1 MAYQLPCIQPNWN
14 EQVNWEWSFWRC
26 CSGFVD
32 ALSKPMGCFGEVQ
45 VYPKYG
51 GESVN
56 SIKDAMTVKEE
67 SQ

>member
-1 MAYQLPCIQPNWN
+1 MNKSTGSGHFG
-14 EQVNWEWSFWRC
+14 ER

-51 GESVN
+51 GDSVN
-56 SIKDAMTVKEE
+56 SIKDAMIVKEE